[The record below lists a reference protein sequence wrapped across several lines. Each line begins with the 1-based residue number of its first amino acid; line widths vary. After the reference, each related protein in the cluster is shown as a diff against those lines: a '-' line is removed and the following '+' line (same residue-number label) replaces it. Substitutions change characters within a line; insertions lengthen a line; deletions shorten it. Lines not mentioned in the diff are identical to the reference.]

1 MSLTLSLLF
10 QKKKQYTEEEQAA
23 RTLASHCQQNK
34 SFIKNIFQAQ
44 YKSSIACPNCNTCSS
59 TFDPFLCISLPI
71 PQKETKPMY
80 MTMIYP
86 GNSKPPSKFGV
97 SVPHCGTV
105 RDLKATASK
114 LVDIPEDRLIL
125 ALVYED
131 GDQCS
136 LHDESM
142 VDSIPEMDDCLFVI
156 QAPPRDALKSL
167 PEATSTEKSASEGQK
182 LTETARTPQ
191 PKAAVDG
198 LAANFQNR
206 MQLPLLRDGDND
218 SVIIVVT
225 NVELKG
231 KRYRRLVKSW
241 LFL

>member
-1 MSLTLSLLF
+1 
-10 QKKKQYTEEEQAA
+10 
-23 RTLASHCQQNK
+23 
-34 SFIKNIFQAQ
+34 
-44 YKSSIACPNCNTCSS
+44 
-59 TFDPFLCISLPI
+59 
-71 PQKETKPMY
+71 MY

-114 LVDIPEDRLIL
+114 IVNVPEDRLIL
-125 ALVYED
+125 ALAYED
-131 GDQCS
+131 GDHCS

-167 PEATSTEKSASEGQK
+167 PGAASTQKCTSEGQK
-182 LTETARTPQ
+182 STEAVRTPQ
-191 PKAAVDG
+191 PQAAVDG

-206 MQLPLLRDGDND
+206 MHLPLLRDGDND

-225 NVELKG
+225 NVEVKG
-231 KRYRRLVKSW
+231 KRYRRLVLKKHRAPVFAN
-241 LFL
+241 LELIV